1 MDLKLIKTQGKDGA
15 LGYCSGSNWRK
26 QQPHVGLENKQK
38 MVELL
43 KLRCSVKGLWAG
55 AGS

>member
-1 MDLKLIKTQGKDGA
+1 MGLKLIKTQGKDGA
-15 LGYCSGSNWRK
+15 LGNCSGSNWRK

-43 KLRCSVKGLWAG
+43 KLRCSVKGL
-55 AGS
+55 